1 ADGIENF
8 EIALP
13 HARERQAIKPGIIRN
28 KANDAVSG
36 LFDDAPLRH
45 TEEAHVKI
53 VEPLALWPSHSLGLA
68 VGLRQVALLAD
79 RDAGKAVV
87 WRIAENDEDRR
98 LLLQCLGLL
107 ALFLQ
112 TGKRQRLLVFGLP
125 AGQGIREIDAGALVI
140 LETCTEPL
148 QLAANP

>member
-1 ADGIENF
+1 MFGLAHESSNCGADLDALAIVLGRKDGRVGLAVWRGLAGLVFISIETIDADGIENF

-53 VEPLALWPSHSLGLA
+53 V
-68 VGLRQVALLAD
+68 
-79 RDAGKAVV
+79 
-87 WRIAENDEDRR
+87 
-98 LLLQCLGLL
+98 
-107 ALFLQ
+107 
-112 TGKRQRLLVFGLP
+112 
-125 AGQGIREIDAGALVI
+125 
-140 LETCTEPL
+140 
-148 QLAANP
+148 